1 MDEYHI
7 YAIMDSSYETSLYEY
22 TFDHTYDSDSYS
34 DILSCLLR
42 SAQKL
47 GATLDSSVVI
57 DPCMVAD
64 ESFAIMY
71 YAESLIIYMISIG
84 IISEKDVHDIFNDM
98 KNASSHA

>member
-1 MDEYHI
+1 MEEYI
-7 YAIMDSSYETSLYEY
+7 YKVMEPPHEATQHKYI
-22 TFDHTYDSDSYS
+22 FDHTYDSDSYS